1 MAPPLEPGMLAEDCV
16 KTAMTSTEALNADSP
31 AAFPGAQGFGARATG
46 GRGGQVFYVT
56 TTAASGLGSLQWA
69 LDQPGPKTVLFRTS
83 GLIDARIHLRRGDVT
98 IAGQSSPGGIT
109 IRGFV
114 TDETPFQDQ
123 AVRTPDQ
130 TAQNWIL
137 QHIRIRPGLDGPSDD
152 GLRLRYT
159 RNAIIDHVSI
169 GNATDEAVE
178 ISYSNNITIQNSII
192 AETVG
197 SHSFYG
203 GMLLNYSNP
212 AHGFALDNLSIHH
225 NLFSRIEGRLPEVSR
240 ESAGAA
246 GSVMNLELTSNLY
259 WDPQFFIAL
268 GADTGVVTDEAGN
281 PYPIH
286 YRLNAVN
293 NYFRTG
299 DSFPFGMWDDQI
311 LRASSA
317 PLNQLFVQGNRFNLY
332 PDRSDY
338 ELFYC
343 CNDYAQTSSADAT
356 ARLAQMLHER
366 HPFPAISATA
376 AEQLPEALAQRVGAW
391 PRDPM
396 DTRLLDA
403 VRLNR
408 LDPEPL
414 NINPAGDALLP
425 ATPSPPPPPDDSD
438 GDGMPN
444 DWELARGMNPE
455 APNNNDFT
463 LSSEGYTD
471 LEVYLHELA
480 ALRSSG
486 EPTNAEPAFRMLV
499 EQPSLSEG
507 QSPGNRFQIQISRSG
522 DGSGSASVHW
532 QLSAGP
538 GTAAQAS
545 DFAGGTWPAGVVTF
559 AEGQTSGLL
568 SVDVAGDRLAE
579 ADETFSIM
587 LSNPVGAELTAGQ
600 SSRTATIVNDDW
612 IGGPGANNLSGTAA
626 ADFLDGGSGPDV
638 LTGGAGA
645 DQFGF
650 RPRQSTIT
658 APDLITDFHIGED
671 RIAILNAQGELQ
683 PPPPVLSRAATNRTA
698 TTLNELAKAVFADA
712 DPRQRGNQRLRSNQS
727 VVVRSTNPTIGG
739 TYLLIND
746 RNPVLQRRN
755 DLMISLG
762 NGDTA
767 AVLVRELT
775 NLFL

>member
-1 MAPPLEPGMLAEDCV
+1 MLGADCFT
-16 KTAMTSTEALNADSP
+16 TAMTSGASLLSRSP
-31 AAFPGAQGFGARATG
+31 AAFPGAEGFGAGATG
-46 GRGGQVFYVT
+46 GRGGQVIAVT
-56 TTAASGLGSLQWA
+56 TTAASGVGSLQWA
-69 LDQPGPKTVLFRTS
+69 LDQPGPKTVVFRTS

-98 IAGQSSPGGIT
+98 IAGQTSPGGIT

-130 TAQNWIL
+130 TAENWIL
-137 QHIRIRPGLDGPSDD
+137 QHIRIRPGPDGPSDD

-159 RNAIIDHVSI
+159 RNAIVDHVSI

-225 NLFSRIEGRLPEVSR
+225 NLFSRIEGRLPEASR

-268 GADTGVVTDEAGN
+268 AADTGVVTDEAGN
-281 PYPIH
+281 PYPVH
-286 YRLNAVN
+286 YRLNATN
-293 NYFRTG
+293 NVFHAG
-299 DSFPFGMWDDQI
+299 DNFAYGMWDDQI
-311 LRASSA
+311 LRAPSA

-343 CNDYAQTSSADAT
+343 CNDYAQTSSPDAT
-356 ARLAQMLHER
+356 ARLAQMMEER
-366 HPFPAISATA
+366 HPFPAITATA
-376 AEQLPEALAQRVGAW
+376 AEQLPEVLAERVGAW

-408 LDPEPL
+408 LEPEPL
-414 NINPAGDALLP
+414 NINPAGDAWLP
-425 ATPSPPPPPDDSD
+425 ALASPPPPPEDSD
-438 GDGMPN
+438 GDGMPD
-444 DWELARGMNPE
+444 DWELAQGLNPE
-455 APNNNDFT
+455 AANNNAFT
-463 LSSEGYTD
+463 LSREGYTD

-486 EPTNAEPAFRMLV
+486 EPTQTEPAFHIHV
-499 EQPSLSEG
+499 AQPSLSEG
-507 QSPGNRFQIQISRSG
+507 QTTGNRLPIQISRSG
-522 DGSGSASVHW
+522 NSNGSASVHW
-532 QLSAGP
+532 QVSAGP
-538 GTAAQAS
+538 GTAAQAG
-545 DFAGGTWPAGVVTF
+545 DFAGGTWPAGVMTL
-559 AEGQTSGLL
+559 AEGQSSGLI
-568 SVDVAGDRLAE
+568 SVDLAGDRLAE
-579 ADETFSIM
+579 ADETFTIT

-600 SSRTATIVNDDW
+600 SNRTVTIVNDDW
-612 IGGPGANNLSGTAA
+612 VGGPGADTLIGTAA
-626 ADFLDGGSGPDV
+626 ADFLDGGNGPDV
-638 LTGGAGA
+638 LTGAAGA

-650 RPRQSTIT
+650 RPRQSTIA
-658 APDLITDFHIGED
+658 APDLITDFRIGED
-671 RIAILNAQGELQ
+671 RIAILNGRGEVQ
-683 PPPPVLSRAATNRTA
+683 APPADLNRGATNRTA
-698 TTLNELAKAVFADA
+698 SSLRELAQAVWADA
-712 DPRQRGNQRLRSNQS
+712 DRTRRGNQPLRSNQA
-727 VVVRSTNPTIGG
+727 VMVRSGHPSLRG

-746 RNPVLQRRN
+746 QNPMLQQHS
-755 DLMISLG
+755 DLMIRFGG
-762 NGDTA
+762 NGTPAILVGESA
-767 AVLVRELT
+767 A
-775 NLFL
+775 LFL

>member
-1 MAPPLEPGMLAEDCV
+1 
-16 KTAMTSTEALNADSP
+16 MTSSCS
-31 AAFPGAQGFGARATG
+31 Q
-46 GRGGQVFYVT
+46 
-56 TTAASGLGSLQWA
+56 
-69 LDQPGPKTVLFRTS
+69 
-83 GLIDARIHLRRGDVT
+83 
-98 IAGQSSPGGIT
+98 
-109 IRGFV
+109 
-114 TDETPFQDQ
+114 
-123 AVRTPDQ
+123 
-130 TAQNWIL
+130 
-137 QHIRIRPGLDGPSDD
+137 
-152 GLRLRYT
+152 
-159 RNAIIDHVSI
+159 
-169 GNATDEAVE
+169 
-178 ISYSNNITIQNSII
+178 
-192 AETVG
+192 
-197 SHSFYG
+197 
-203 GMLLNYSNP
+203 
-212 AHGFALDNLSIHH
+212 
-225 NLFSRIEGRLPEVSR
+225 
-240 ESAGAA
+240 
-246 GSVMNLELTSNLY
+246 
-259 WDPQFFIAL
+259 
-268 GADTGVVTDEAGN
+268 
-281 PYPIH
+281 
-286 YRLNAVN
+286 
-293 NYFRTG
+293 
-299 DSFPFGMWDDQI
+299 
-311 LRASSA
+311 
-317 PLNQLFVQGNRFNLY
+317 
-332 PDRSDY
+332 
-338 ELFYC
+338 
-343 CNDYAQTSSADAT
+343 
-356 ARLAQMLHER
+356 
-366 HPFPAISATA
+366 
-376 AEQLPEALAQRVGAW
+376 
-391 PRDPM
+391 
-396 DTRLLDA
+396 
-403 VRLNR
+403 
-408 LDPEPL
+408 
-414 NINPAGDALLP
+414 
-425 ATPSPPPPPDDSD
+425 DSD

-455 APNNNDFT
+455 APNHNDFT